1 MKPKAKQP
9 VKFLKV
15 LVAVLSCTSF
25 LFAQAEGSTAA
36 EQAQTKAHEK
46 AEQKASAMKI
56 HGKVV
61 SVDIIAN
68 TIIVKTQ
75 KAEDT
80 LNVDAGTKIMLGMME
95 LSKKIT
101 FRDLQTDDM
110 VTITFQITNG
120 RKTATIIVKKS
131 DVDFKWGKETH

>member
-1 MKPKAKQP
+1 M
-9 VKFLKV
+9 KFLKV

-25 LFAQAEGSTAA
+25 LFAQAEGSTAE

-46 AEQKASAMKI
+46 AEQKASTMKI
-56 HGKVV
+56 RGKVV
-61 SVDIIAN
+61 LVDTIAN

-80 LNVDAGTKIMLGMME
+80 LKVDAGAKIMLGMME
-95 LSKKIT
+95 LSKEIT

-120 RKTATIIVKKS
+120 KKSATKIVKKL
-131 DVDFKWGKETH
+131 DADFKWGKETH

>member
-1 MKPKAKQP
+1 MKPKAKYP
-9 VKFLKV
+9 LKFLKV

-25 LFAQAEGSTAA
+25 LFAQAEGSTVE

-46 AEQKASAMKI
+46 AEQKTSAMKI

-61 SVDIIAN
+61 SVDTIAN
-68 TIIVKTQ
+68 TIIVKT
-75 KAEDT
+75 KRADDT

-95 LSKKIT
+95 LSKEIT

-110 VTITFQITNG
+110 VTITWQIING
-120 RKTATIIVKKS
+120 KKTATKIVEKS
-131 DVDFKWGKETH
+131 DADFKWGKETH